1 MPPRLAHRKSRTG
14 CRRCKERK
22 VKCTEERPSCA
33 ACARHGV
40 DCEYIENSS
49 LTVNKAASVSHQP
62 QAGRSPSKKP
72 SPAQVREQ
80 PAAASS
86 SSRSLSEHEATVS
99 PPSGLDVPY
108 SRNLSGVIP
117 DDLRSQ
123 IELYLIHR
131 FKSSVSQSFPS
142 AQTPHL
148 KDIYVWHA
156 TEAAFDHPYLLNAIF
171 AVTAL
176 YLCMCQLHKLH
187 ENHAVQLPKALQHVD
202 FAQVHRTYLNI
213 AVSQERD
220 ELSSLGPH
228 NADAVGLTSILLS
241 IMSTCLLSDAPVAHG
256 AEYSPPMQWLTLSA
270 AVQTVFQEAV
280 PYLHEGAMMSY
291 MRASRE
297 PNLTDTDTLFHPNN
311 TVPFHSILEFED
323 PDSPYADQPETKAAD
338 GEAYHSAL
346 AMIGSIFNAIR
357 AGEPKHYLCMRVM
370 AFGPIVPKSYVTLL
384 AQKRARAMVI
394 LAYFMVLVKY
404 LDSYWWF
411 QGRAEKEILGIRSAL
426 PDRWQWAL
434 RWPLAVLAN
443 PEYAKSDPA
452 TYYRDISLVQN
463 HAGVHTMGPVYSN
476 GNTPSSS
483 SSHSPYSA
491 ARNS

>member
-40 DCEYIENSS
+40 ECEYIENA
-49 LTVNKAASVSHQP
+49 LNTRAASVSQ
-62 QAGRSPSKKP
+62 QRSASSSSKP
-72 SPAQVREQ
+72 SPARVPG
-80 PAAASS
+80 PAPN
-86 SSRSLSEHEATVS
+86 SSRSVSERESTVS

-108 SRNLSGVIP
+108 SGNLPGVIP
-117 DDLRSQ
+117 EALRSH
-123 IELYLIHR
+123 IELYLLHR

-142 AQTPHL
+142 AATPHL
-148 KDIYVWHA
+148 KDVFAWHA
-156 TEAAFDHPYLLNAIF
+156 TEASFDHTYLLNAIF

-176 YLCMCQLHKLH
+176 YLCMCQLHEPH
-187 ENHAVQLPKALQHVD
+187 EIHHTVHLPRTLQHVD

-220 ELSSLGPH
+220 ELSFLGPH

-241 IMSTCLLSDAPVAHG
+241 VMSGCLLSDAPTAHD
-256 AEYSPPMQWLTLSA
+256 AEYFPPMQWMTLSA
-270 AVQTVFQEAV
+270 AVQTVFQETV
-280 PYLHEGAMMSY
+280 PHLHEGAVLNY

-297 PNLTDTDTLFHPNN
+297 PNLLDKDALFHPNN
-311 TVPFHSILEFED
+311 TVPFHSILDFED
-323 PDSPYADQPETKAAD
+323 SEGQSPYADQEKQKAAD
-338 GEAYHSAL
+338 SEAYHNAL
-346 AMIGSIFNAIR
+346 AMIGGIFNAIR

-370 AFGPIVPKSYVTLL
+370 AFGPIVPKAYVTLL
-384 AQKRARAMVI
+384 AQKRPRAMVI

-411 QGRAEKEILGIRSAL
+411 RGRAEKEILGIRSAL

-452 TYYRDISLVQN
+452 TYYRDISLTHN
-463 HAGVHTMGPVYSN
+463 HIGDHTNDAGYTN
-476 GNTPSSS
+476 GNTQTSSPS
-483 SSHSPYSA
+483 HILQQGPGE
-491 ARNS
+491 